1 MNCKAVF
8 KLACS
13 REMLLFTPLLLHAGF
28 IIITIAVLISA
39 TSASFAKDYDG
50 KSESEANRLG
60 SYILLTVGISEL
72 CNGFVF
78 GQLLD

>member
-1 MNCKAVF
+1 
-8 KLACS
+8 
-13 REMLLFTPLLLHAGF
+13 MLLFTPLLLHAGF

-39 TSASFAKDYDG
+39 TSASFAKDYDE